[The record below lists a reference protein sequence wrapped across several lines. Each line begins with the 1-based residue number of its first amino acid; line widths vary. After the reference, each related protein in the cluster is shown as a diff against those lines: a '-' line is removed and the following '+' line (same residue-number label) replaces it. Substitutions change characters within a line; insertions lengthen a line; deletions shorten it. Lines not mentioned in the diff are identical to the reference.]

1 MTTIYLEQL
10 EQVGDLMNKLGEQ
23 YYARLAGNLF
33 LILHHEKAGSLDEA
47 GTLIK
52 LDSLPFEE
60 EEKAIFRHFL
70 AIPSIRPVILASL
83 YSRVLKAYFKV
94 NYSF

>member
-1 MTTIYLEQL
+1 MTAIYLEQL
-10 EQVGDLMNKLGEQ
+10 EQVNDLMNKLGEE

-33 LILHHEKAGSLDEA
+33 LILFHEKAGTLDEA
-47 GTLIK
+47 GSLIK
-52 LDSLPFEE
+52 LEALPFEE
-60 EEKAIFRHFL
+60 EEKAIFKHFL

-83 YSRVLKAYFKV
+83 YSRIIKTYFQV